1 MQLAYRVSFFFFF
14 LKKRN
19 LAEYTGAVAV
29 HVGLLAIEWNPFGD
43 FPGVGK
49 YEKLLLKYRQG

>member
-1 MQLAYRVSFFFFF
+1 M
-14 LKKRN
+14 
-19 LAEYTGAVAV
+19 AV

-49 YEKLLLKYRQG
+49 YEKLLLKLDKDDCYFMR